1 MSNQLNRKILKVN
14 NRTNLGPQFIPVVP
28 TVKARTTPS
37 IFAWGSR
44 GRGVQGESVN
54 SSDANGFR
62 QIINKRRKPM

>member
-14 NRTNLGPQFIPVVP
+14 NRTNVSQQFQNVVP
-28 TVKARTTPS
+28 EFKAHTKPS

-62 QIINKRRKPM
+62 QIVNKRRKPM